1 MTGQAIRTRQE
12 LMQQHAAHAANI
24 RLLQNATPRDAAAA
38 ARREKTVRNLSSQML
53 AIDTQLM
60 RNECA
65 EGA

>member
-1 MTGQAIRTRQE
+1 MMHDLTRSE
-12 LMQQHAAHAANI
+12 LEHQHRAHAANI
-24 RLLQNATPRDAAAA
+24 RLLQNSTPRDAAAA
-38 ARREKTVRNLSSQML
+38 ARREETVRNLSNQML